1 MRGIPEYLSN
11 QMVRGRSADLEVNLV
26 GGGGGVLDGVAVEL
40 LLPKDLLRV
49 HHLLLLHLPER
60 STARFM
66 VWSFGGEDFG
76 FRV

>member
-1 MRGIPEYLSN
+1 
-11 QMVRGRSADLEVNLV
+11 
-26 GGGGGVLDGVAVEL
+26 VLDGVAVEL
-40 LLPKDLLRV
+40 LLPQDLLRV

-60 STARFM
+60 STVRFM